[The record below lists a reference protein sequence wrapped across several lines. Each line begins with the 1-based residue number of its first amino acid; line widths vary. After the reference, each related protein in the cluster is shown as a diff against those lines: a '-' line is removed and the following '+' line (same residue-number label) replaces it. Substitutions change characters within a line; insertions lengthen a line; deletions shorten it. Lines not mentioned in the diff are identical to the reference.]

1 MSELLVRPTNPLH
14 RSLKASSVR
23 APHDRRSSEGAT
35 FPKDILD
42 LLATYF
48 ENVKEVRNMKGKLPD
63 ASTVAEHNQYLQ
75 EVLACATNLRKASA
89 AVFDSSELTLYQSHV
104 ALAVTSDVG
113 RMVYET
119 RLTIS
124 PAHLSQFLAYSATKP
139 PPLALARKLKSV
151 FEKMQRLKVSIEQTS
166 EMAEDAERLRLAPV
180 RCDTYYTSTD
190 IGALLT
196 DIDNQFVLVQRMI
209 VYLKGEVA
217 RLESKD
223 RSDSTEK
230 ASGENGEED
239 GDLQFALKGM
249 KISAQS
255 DNDAHLLDRYNEVPQ
270 CSTPI
275 VTRSTTRLNATA
287 SSGANADTVPN
298 KSSFSAASASQNTM
312 RFVKP
317 RRATTTVWDSLRAGV
332 KQAKRPNYS
341 FELFEQMTDACEEVS
356 ASATAPHASMS
367 AHKRDL
373 SFRQFSSM
381 YRHLRGSHHTSDTHN
396 ELVQEAAAVA
406 VAQYAS
412 PVKKTH
418 ASQLK
423 TPQSEVRVQNV
434 PFVTSPT
441 WQLAAN
447 SPGDW
452 RHIRAYAATSGAPA
466 PPSVSTKAP
475 ADSAVGFGKD
485 YNSPLVGL
493 VDYISKYAER
503 QPKLPPAPLNV
514 PTTQPLT
521 SHTLTALNTNT
532 ESLGMRRERGSNLTE
547 SPKSRSASK
556 DFTKPT
562 FAPSLGVFGS
572 SPTGSSGS
580 GGKDSTL
587 NPHTSPSATKKVLK
601 PSTVAP
607 ALLTPGATT
616 THSASPTAAG
626 AIASP
631 IVAVPLTVPEI
642 GKQLHEIYA
651 KYVPEKL
658 SDVPKLLAKYAGRE
672 KELLEKAIKKYG
684 PVAPLASPSRA
695 AHKSS
700 PGGPPGSPL
709 GTRPRPSGSIVDS
722 DDQPRSR
729 SASVASAASAGAG
742 GTLSGVPKSIFGGGG
757 KPFSTG
763 FGASTVGAA
772 TSAPPSGG
780 LFGGNATAGA
790 GSLFKPAGSA
800 AGAEV
805 APSAPSATPGASIFG
820 AAPAV
825 GAGSLFAKPSTAAAA
840 GTTDPKQQILQRVT
854 EIYTQHN
861 PSKLSEIPQLLEK
874 YKDRELQLIANLEK
888 KYNVPHVPLA
898 SSVPAAAPVSAAGTS
913 VFGGGAAATGA
924 TSIFGKGAGAAQP
937 STGFGAGAAGTAG
950 AAGGGGSLFG
960 KPSASATP
968 TPFGNNPTVGAGAS
982 AGLGGT
988 ASPFGNT
995 GSAGIPAPF
1004 GNTASPFGN
1013 ATAAI
1018 PNAAATSGT
1027 GSLFGKPGPTAST
1040 GFGASSASQGGN
1052 GTGGLFGGGS
1062 AGVGGTSSPFTG
1074 AQNTTTG
1081 NLGTTGGLFGSSAG
1095 VAGNASPFAN
1105 KNPAT
1110 GGLFATPA
1118 AASGSPFNSGFNTP
1132 LGKTATPGASI
1143 FHQQSQA
1150 QTGGLGMG
1158 GMSMGLG
1165 GSAGVGG
1172 TASPGLFNRP
1182 TTATPGNSLFGG
1194 NTSGGGGVTTGFGNA
1209 AGGGSLFGGGS
1220 AATSAPVNS
1229 LSNINQIQQRVQAI
1243 YSQHNPSKLS
1253 EIPQLMEKY
1262 RGREL
1267 QLIANL
1273 EKKYNIDS
1281 SNAGQGNNNMM
1292 GGAQASGG
1300 FGAFG
1305 GNNAAHSGTSTGFG
1319 QASQMGGTGGLF
1331 GAQGGMAM
1339 GNNNPSTGFGG
1350 MNMGQNNNN
1359 SNITTSPGGSS
1370 LFGRPAGTATGFG
1383 NTGMNASMNNN
1394 MNSGVTPTG
1403 FGAPTG
1409 AGSSVFGSTTRLGGN
1424 NPTTGFGNVGSMG
1437 GGGLFGGGGGG
1448 NNMWGNR

>member
-1 MSELLVRPTNPLH
+1 
-14 RSLKASSVR
+14 
-23 APHDRRSSEGAT
+23 
-35 FPKDILD
+35 
-42 LLATYF
+42 
-48 ENVKEVRNMKGKLPD
+48 MKGKLPD
-63 ASTVAEHNQYLQ
+63 ASTIAEHNQYFQ

-89 AVFDSSELTLYQSHV
+89 AVFNSSELTLYQSHV

-124 PAHLSQFLAYSATKP
+124 PSHVSQFLAYSATKP

-166 EMAEDAERLRLAPV
+166 EMAEDVERLRLAPV

-217 RLESKD
+217 RLKSED
-223 RSDSTEK
+223 QSDSTEK

-275 VTRSTTRLNATA
+275 VTKSTARLNATA

-298 KSSFSAASASQNTM
+298 KSSFSASASQNTM

-356 ASATAPHASMS
+356 ASATAPHAPMS

-381 YRHLRGSHHTSDTHN
+381 YRHLRGSHHTSETHD

-423 TPQSEVRVQNV
+423 TPQSEMRVQNV

-475 ADSAVGFGKD
+475 AESAVGFGKD

-514 PTTQPLT
+514 STTQPLT

-572 SPTGSSGS
+572 SPTGASSGS

-607 ALLTPGATT
+607 TLLTPGATT

-631 IVAVPLTVPEI
+631 IVAAPLTVPEI

-684 PVAPLASPSRA
+684 PVAPLASPGRA

-729 SASVASAASAGAG
+729 SASVASSSTAASVTGASTTG
-742 GTLSGVPKSIFGGGG
+742 SSLGVPKSIFGGGG
-757 KPFSTG
+757 KPISTG
-763 FGASTVGAA
+763 FGAA
-772 TSAPPSGG
+772 TTAPPSGTNS
-780 LFGGNATAGA
+780 LFVGNAAAGA
-790 GSLFKPAGSA
+790 GSLFKPAGA
-800 AGAEV
+800 AGAAASAEV
-805 APSAPSATPGASIFG
+805 TASGAPSATPGASIFG
-820 AAPAV
+820 AAPAA
-825 GAGSLFAKPSTAAAA
+825 GGGSLFAKPSAAATVA
-840 GTTDPKQQILQRVT
+840 PAIGATSTDPKQQILQRVT
-854 EIYTQHN
+854 EIYSKHN

-898 SSVPAAAPVSAAGTS
+898 STVPAAAPVSAAGTS

-924 TSIFGKGAGAAQP
+924 TSIFGKGAGSAQP

-950 AAGGGGSLFG
+950 AATGSGSLFG

-968 TPFGNNPTVGAGAS
+968 TPFGNNPAISAGAS
-982 AGLGGT
+982 AGVGGT

-995 GSAGIPAPF
+995 GSAGIPSPF

-1018 PNAAATSGT
+1018 PNATATSGT
-1027 GSLFGKPGPTAST
+1027 GSLFGKPGPTASA
-1040 GFGASSASQGGN
+1040 GFGASTAPQGGS

-1143 FHQQSQA
+1143 FHQQSQS

-1194 NTSGGGGVTTGFGNA
+1194 NTSGGGVSTGFGNT
-1209 AGGGSLFGGGS
+1209 AGGGSLFGGGN
-1220 AATSAPVNS
+1220 AASSAPVNS

-1281 SNAGQGNNNMM
+1281 SNAGQANNNMM
-1292 GGAQASGG
+1292 GGAQPGGG

-1319 QASQMGGTGGLF
+1319 QASQLGGTGGLF
-1331 GAQGGMAM
+1331 GAQGGMTM

-1370 LFGRPAGTATGFG
+1370 LFGRPAGAATGFG
-1383 NTGMNASMNNN
+1383 NTGINTSMNNS
-1394 MNSGVTPTG
+1394 MSSGATPTG
-1403 FGAPTG
+1403 FGAPSG

-1424 NPTTGFGNVGSMG
+1424 NPSTGFGNVGSMG

-1448 NNMWGNR
+1448 GNNMWGKR

>member
-1 MSELLVRPTNPLH
+1 MSELLVRSTNPLH
-14 RSLKASSVR
+14 RSLKTSSARVPR
-23 APHDRRSSEGAT
+23 DRRSSEGAT

-63 ASTVAEHNQYLQ
+63 TSTIAEHNLYVQ
-75 EVLACATNLRKASA
+75 EVLTCAANLRKASA

-166 EMAEDAERLRLAPV
+166 DMAEDAEILRLTPV

-217 RLESKD
+217 RLESED
-223 RSDSTEK
+223 RSGSTENT
-230 ASGENGEED
+230 NGEHGEDD

-249 KISAQS
+249 KISTQS
-255 DNDAHLLDRYNEVPQ
+255 DNDAQLLDRYNEVPQ

-275 VTRSTTRLNATA
+275 VTKSTARLSAAA
-287 SSGANADTVPN
+287 SSGANSDTVPN

-317 RRATTTVWDSLRAGV
+317 RQATATVWDSLRAGV

-341 FELFEQMTDACEEVS
+341 FELFEQMTDACEVVS

-381 YRHLRGSHHTSDTHN
+381 YRHLRGSHHTSETHD

-412 PVKKTH
+412 PVKKIQL
-418 ASQLK
+418 SQHK

-452 RHIRAYAATSGAPA
+452 RHIRAYAATSQAAA
-466 PPSVSTKAP
+466 PPSVFTKAP
-475 ADSAVGFGKD
+475 AESAVGFGKD

-493 VDYISKYAER
+493 VDFISKYAER

-514 PTTQPLT
+514 STTQPLA
-521 SHTLTALNTNT
+521 SHSLTALTTNT

-572 SPTGSSGS
+572 SPSGAGSGS
-580 GGKDSTL
+580 GGKDSAL

-601 PSTVAP
+601 PSTMAP
-607 ALLTPGATT
+607 TLLTPGATT

-631 IVAVPLTVPEI
+631 IVAAPLTVPEI

-684 PVAPLASPSRA
+684 PVAPLASPGRA

-742 GTLSGVPKSIFGGGG
+742 GAVSGVPKSIFGGGG
-757 KPFSTG
+757 KPISTG
-763 FGASTVGAA
+763 FGAA
-772 TSAPPSGG
+772 TAPPSSTNS
-780 LFGGNATAGA
+780 LFGGKAAAGA
-790 GSLFKPAGSA
+790 GSLFKPAGA
-800 AGAEV
+800 AVSAEV
-805 APSAPSATPGASIFG
+805 SPSGAPSATPGGSIFG
-820 AAPAV
+820 AAPAA
-825 GAGSLFAKPSTAAAA
+825 GAGSLFAKPSAAATAAPATGA
-840 GTTDPKQQILQRVT
+840 TSTDPKQQILQRVT

-898 SSVPAAAPVSAAGTS
+898 TSVPAAALVSAAGTS

-924 TSIFGKGAGAAQP
+924 TSIFGKGVGSAQP
-937 STGFGAGAAGTAG
+937 STGFGAG

-982 AGLGGT
+982 AGVGGT

-995 GSAGIPAPF
+995 GSAGIPSPF

-1013 ATAAI
+1013 ATAAV
-1018 PNAAATSGT
+1018 PNTTATSGT

-1040 GFGASSASQGGN
+1040 GFGASTASQGGS

-1074 AQNTTTG
+1074 AQHTTTG

-1105 KNPAT
+1105 KTPAT

-1194 NTSGGGGVTTGFGNA
+1194 NTSGGGVSTGFGNT
-1209 AGGGSLFGGGS
+1209 AGGGSLFGGGN
-1220 AATSAPVNS
+1220 AASSAPVNS

-1281 SNAGQGNNNMM
+1281 SNAGQGNNMM
-1292 GGAQASGG
+1292 GGAQPGGG
-1300 FGAFG
+1300 FGGFG

-1319 QASQMGGTGGLF
+1319 QASQLGGTGGLF
-1331 GAQGGMAM
+1331 GAHGGMAM
-1339 GNNNPSTGFGG
+1339 GNINPSTGFGG
-1350 MNMGQNNNN
+1350 MNMDQNNNN

-1383 NTGMNASMNNN
+1383 NTGMNASMNNS
-1394 MNSGVTPTG
+1394 MNSGATPTG
-1403 FGAPTG
+1403 FGASAG